1 MTSLRKCGRLQMEMD
16 SYIREVSSKIRE
28 VAGDVVLAGYIFGS
42 TLKGHGFKED
52 LDIGFLVREEALK
65 EGVLKLGNRMYMGLR
80 KALGRDDIDVVILND
95 APPLLRYAV
104 VKEGVLVYEGDR
116 DERIEFEVRAML
128 EYFDFQH
135 IRRIF
140 WEDTL
145 KRLRDGRF
153 AK

>member
-1 MTSLRKCGRLQMEMD
+1 
-16 SYIREVSSKIRE
+16 
-28 VAGDVVLAGYIFGS
+28 
-42 TLKGHGFKED
+42 
-52 LDIGFLVREEALK
+52 
-65 EGVLKLGNRMYMGLR
+65 
-80 KALGRDDIDVVILND
+80 
-95 APPLLRYAV
+95 
-104 VKEGVLVYEGDR
+104 
-116 DERIEFEVRAML
+116 ML